1 MNARPRQELCELVKA
16 EPDLYE
22 NRARCEG
29 LLRDSFGSYKL
40 EVQLLCDAI
49 REHVPSELRGQ
60 KGSVPQQ
67 ILLVRLT
74 RRLQDNRGLSEDN
87 AKWAV
92 ESWAL
97 ALGVVREA
105 DLRPRTER
113 KPPPPPPEEPPRDGR
128 GASNNIS
135 DSKKLDPPPPPVV
148 PSASDWSGRT
158 WLILVAVAFAALV
171 AFLRLASHP
180 DAPGT
185 RSQLVNPPGPAQ
197 PAAPHCDPYGFN
209 STCPELR
216 LSGPHTPPAPQ
227 LGSP

>member
-1 MNARPRQELCELVKA
+1 MRRTIFGAH
-16 EPDLYE
+16 
-22 NRARCEG
+22 
-29 LLRDSFGSYKL
+29 LRNW
-40 EVQLLCDAI
+40 
-49 REHVPSELRGQ
+49 LRLATLTAWRG
-60 KGSVPQQ
+60 
-67 ILLVRLT
+67 LT
-74 RRLQDNRGLSEDN
+74 RRSAAPQRRSKPRLQRAMRSSRFSTRIRSALISPECQFLIPQMRH
-87 AKWAV
+87 WISIV
-92 ESWAL
+92 E
-97 ALGVVREA
+97 RQ
-105 DLRPRTER
+105 
-113 KPPPPPPEEPPRDGR
+113 
-128 GASNNIS
+128 
-135 DSKKLDPPPPPVV
+135 LDPPPPPVV